1 MAVVRL
7 RRPDPESQ
15 KVQRPPRRR
24 AAGAAAALAAVAL
37 LAAACA
43 PEPLPEPE
51 PDPIRVDETLG
62 VVRIPDGGELQIRLV
77 VDLSGDEARAATVVA
92 AARAALEDFGGVQ
105 GFAVSLGEPLDAA
118 CSATGGTTVATGIV
132 AEDAV
137 LGVVGPTCDATLAG
151 AAPTLG
157 EAGLVVVSPGV
168 VTPGFTQVPLGVPG
182 PLRVD
187 GLLRT
192 APNLLW
198 EAVGAARFAFEEL
211 GHDRAATVSDGSEAS
226 DDLAAAFTVAFED
239 LGGTVVAA
247 ETHPAD
253 PDTDLL
259 PTLQAIADEDVA
271 VGWLPV
277 APDRL
282 PALSGA
288 WAGGSRL
295 GTTVRIAPSSSAHP
309 DVLADGRSEGL
320 HVTLP
325 LLTPDEATNSVTGMA
340 SAPVRERISG
350 LLGADPDPGWWAPA
364 YDATVLLLR
373 SIDDVSIVDADGSL
387 VVSRAELRV
396 ALATAV
402 MGGLSGRIACDDLG
416 DCGSRAV
423 EVRLRG
429 VEGAADARDLPLV
442 DLLLP

>member
-1 MAVVRL
+1 MSRTSERCGAERS
-7 RRPDPESQ
+7 RRT
-15 KVQRPPRRR
+15 
-24 AAGAAAALAAVAL
+24 ALAAVAAVAAL
-37 LAAACA
+37 LAACA

-51 PDPIRVDETLG
+51 PEPIRVDETLG
-62 VVRIPDGGELQIRLV
+62 VVRVPDGGELQLRLV
-77 VDLSGDEARAATVVA
+77 VDLSGDDARAATVVA
-92 AARAALEDFGGVQ
+92 AARAALEDFGGIQ
-105 GFAVSLGEPLDAA
+105 GFPVALGDPVDAA
-118 CSATGGTTVATGIV
+118 CSATGGTSAAVAVVDEG
-132 AEDAV
+132 AV
-137 LGVVGPTCDATLAG
+137 LGVLGPTCDATLAG
-151 AAPTLG
+151 AAPTLS

-168 VTPGFTQVPLGVPG
+168 TAPGFTQVPLAVPG
-182 PLRVD
+182 PQRVD

-211 GHDRAATVSDGSEAS
+211 GHDRAATVDDGSEGSEA
-226 DDLAAAFTVAFED
+226 LAAAFTAAFED

-247 ETHPAD
+247 ETLPTD
-253 PDTDLL
+253 PDADLL
-259 PTLQAIADEDVA
+259 PMLQVIADEDVA

-282 PALSGA
+282 PALSAA

-295 GTTVRIAPSSSAHP
+295 GSTVRIAPSTSAVP

-320 HVTLP
+320 HVTRP
-325 LLTPDEATNSVTGMA
+325 LLAPDEATNSVTGMS
-340 SAPVRERISG
+340 SAPVLERVAG
-350 LLGADPDPGWWAPA
+350 LLGADAVPGWWAPA

-373 SIDDVSIVDADGSL
+373 SIDDVSIVDADGGL

-416 DCGSRAV
+416 DCGSAAV

-429 VEGAADARDLPLV
+429 VEGASDAGGLPLV
-442 DLLLP
+442 HLVLP

>member
-1 MAVVRL
+1 VT
-7 RRPDPESQ
+7 STS
-15 KVQRPPRRR
+15 PRRGR
-24 AAGAAAALAAVAL
+24 ARRGRSAVAGAAALALVL
-37 LAAACA
+37 AACA

-51 PDPIRVDETLG
+51 PEPVRVDETLG
-62 VVRIPDGGELQIRLV
+62 VVRVPDGGELQLRLV
-77 VDLSGDEARAATVVA
+77 VDLSGDDARAATVVA
-92 AARAALEDFGGVQ
+92 AARVALEDFGGVQ
-105 GFAVSLGEPLDAA
+105 GFPVALGEPIDAA
-118 CSATGGTTVATGIV
+118 CSATGGTSAAVTVVEEG
-132 AEDAV
+132 AV
-137 LGVVGPTCDATLAG
+137 LGVLGPTCDATLAG
-151 AAPTLG
+151 AAPTLS

-168 VTPGFTQVPLGVPG
+168 VTPVFTQVPLGLPG
-182 PLRVD
+182 PLHFD

-198 EAVGAARFAFEEL
+198 EAVAAARFAFEEL

-226 DDLAAAFTVAFED
+226 DALAAAFTTAFED

-247 ETHPAD
+247 KTLPDD
-253 PDTDLL
+253 PDADLL

-271 VGWLPV
+271 LGWLPV

-295 GTTVRIAPSSSAHP
+295 GSTVRIAPSTSAHP
-309 DVLADGRSEGL
+309 DVLADARSEGL
-320 HVTLP
+320 HVTRP

-340 SAPVRERISG
+340 SGPVRERISG
-350 LLGADPDPGWWAPA
+350 LLGAEPDPGWWAPA
-364 YDATVLLLR
+364 YDAAVLLLR
-373 SIDDVSIVDADGSL
+373 SIDDVSIVDADGQL

-402 MGGLSGRIACDDLG
+402 MGGLSGRIACDDRG
-416 DCGSRAV
+416 DCGSPAV

-429 VEGAADARDLPLV
+429 VEGAADVGALPLV
-442 DLLLP
+442 HLVLP